1 MREVPGSTPGQ
12 APFSRPYF
20 SLFFFFVLFVCLCVL
35 LFFFRLAS
43 NGFPDFGSVA
53 RIEKKKLKKNH
64 KKDDVKN
71 TQYTVE
77 TCSCLS
83 LFCYYAHFSD

>member
-1 MREVPGSTPGQ
+1 MQEVPGSTPGQ

-20 SLFFFFVLFVCLCVL
+20 SLFFVLFVCLFVL
-35 LFFFRLAS
+35 LFFFSLS
-43 NGFPDFGSVA
+43 VECVPDFGSVA
-53 RIEKKKLKKNH
+53 RTEKKKLKKNH
-64 KKDDVKN
+64 KKDDVNN